1 MKQAAPSFSF
11 GQSIGAAV
19 ILSALMISP
28 AYAQLK
34 DGTPAERDL
43 MVWATT
49 SVGAFGNNEQVAFD
63 VRLATPAAGRAT
75 TTRVVVSGLAGSP
88 LGENSLILQNAG
100 GTDLVLVPVLDA
112 GPSTIRLKVYRPNSG
127 QRLNPNGISVANT
140 ATNPS
145 CDLFMTREAGQF
157 RAVTRQTCTTSPNEI
172 LFSPNALWTRSNAT
186 APFAKMI
193 RARQF
198 ECYVDMPGSGGINGE
213 VFKRFE
219 GLTLDDQGGE
229 AWFTTIEATPRQLG
243 LRLRS
248 VNWAMNNKPGTFTRN
263 SLTLYLMERQSVGE
277 PKLLTY
283 AWTQPDVRRIGLNAQ
298 WALANCF
305 MEANSLAK
313 PEF

>member
-1 MKQAAPSFSF
+1 MFT
-11 GQSIGAAV
+11 AV
-19 ILSALMISP
+19 P

-49 SVGAFGNNEQVAFD
+49 SVGTFGNNEQVAFD
-63 VRLATPAAGRAT
+63 VRLATPAADRAAP
-75 TTRVVVSGLAGSP
+75 TRMVVSRASGSP
-88 LGENSLILQNAG
+88 FGENSLTLQNLD
-100 GTDLVLVPVLDA
+100 GTDLALVPVLDM
-112 GPSTIRLKVYRPNSG
+112 GPSTIRLRVYRPMSG
-127 QRLNPNGISVANT
+127 QRLNAATANAT
-140 ATNPS
+140 NTITNPS

-157 RAVTRQTCTTSPNEI
+157 RAVTRQACTTSPNEI
-172 LFSPNALWTRSNAT
+172 LFSPTALWTRDTAT

-198 ECYVDMPGSGGINGE
+198 ECYVDMPGSGGIHGE
-213 VFKRFE
+213 AFKRFE
-219 GLTLDDQGGE
+219 GLMLDDQGGE
-229 AWFTTIEATPRQLG
+229 AWFTTVEATPRQLG

-263 SLTLYLMERQSVGE
+263 SLTLYLMERQQVGE